1 MEYHGHESLK
11 TIPQRQ
17 PAVPNTQQSAVFA
30 SFYSPKMV
38 ALFIFFLF
46 ITDTYERYTAAG

>member
-1 MEYHGHESLK
+1 MEYHGHGSLK

-17 PAVPNTQQSAVFA
+17 PAAPNTQQSAVFA

-46 ITDTYERYTAAG
+46 ITDTYDRYTAAG